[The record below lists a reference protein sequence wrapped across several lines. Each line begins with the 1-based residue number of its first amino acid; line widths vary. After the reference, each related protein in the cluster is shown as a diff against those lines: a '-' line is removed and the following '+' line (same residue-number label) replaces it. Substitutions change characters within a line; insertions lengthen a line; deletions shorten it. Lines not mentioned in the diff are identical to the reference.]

1 MDTFDQQHVWHAYA
15 KTPNPVENHKVLSAD
30 GVYLNLE
37 NNQRVIDG
45 MSSWWSAIHGYNH
58 PVLNAAITTQLG
70 KMSHVMFGGLTHDPA
85 ITLAKTLVELTP
97 DNLTKVFFTDSG
109 SVAVEAALKMALQY
123 WHNKGQTDKQ
133 KFIAVRGGYHGDTFG
148 AMSVCDPDHGMHHL
162 FSGVL
167 PKHFFVK
174 SPSMVAMDEALD
186 DLEAILKRHANT
198 IAAMILE
205 PVVQGAGGMRI
216 YNPQYLTKAKVLCK
230 THNVLFILDEIATG
244 FGRTGELFALE
255 YVDVEPDILCLGKA
269 LTGGYMTLAA
279 TLTTNEIS
287 SAIGVLMHGPTF
299 MANPLACSVANASI
313 DLLLN
318 SPWQDNI
325 ADIEAILNRE
335 LSPLRAEDNVADVR
349 ILGAIGVVELTQEI
363 DVEKVQKLLIDQ
375 GVWLRPYGK
384 LLYTMP
390 PFTISKQ
397 ELLSVTN
404 AIKAVIKEGC

>member
-1 MDTFDQQHVWHAYA
+1 MDTFDQNHIWHPYA
-15 KTPNPVENHKVLSAD
+15 KIPNEVKTHVVESAD
-30 GVYLNLE
+30 GVYLNLAG
-37 NNQRVIDG
+37 NKRVIDG

-58 PVLNAAITTQLG
+58 PTLNQAAQAQLG
-70 KMSHVMFGGLTHDPA
+70 KMSHVMFGGLTHEPA
-85 ITLAKTLVELTP
+85 ITLAKTLVDITP
-97 DNLTKVFFTDSG
+97 EHLSKVFFTDSG

-123 WHNKGQTDKQ
+123 WHNQGQSKKH
-133 KFIAVRGGYHGDTFG
+133 KFVTIRGGYHGDTFG
-148 AMSVCDPDHGMHHL
+148 AMSVCDPDNGMHHL

-167 PKHFFVK
+167 PQHFFTK
-174 SPSMVAMDEALD
+174 SPSTVSMDEALA
-186 DLEAILKRHANT
+186 DLESTLKAHSKH

-205 PVVQGAGGMRI
+205 PVVQGAGGMKI
-216 YNPQYLTKAKVLCK
+216 YNPQYLTKAKALCQQ
-230 THNVLFILDEIATG
+230 HQVLFILDEIATG

-279 TLTTNEIS
+279 TLTTDEIS
-287 SAIGVLMHGPTF
+287 QGIGTLMHGPTF

-313 DLLLN
+313 ELLLN

-325 ADIEAILNRE
+325 ADIETVLSGE
-335 LSPLRAEDNVADVR
+335 LSSLKSHDKVADVR

-363 DVEKVQKLLIDQ
+363 DVEKVQNQLIEH

-397 ELLSVTN
+397 ELLLITK
-404 AIKAVIKEGC
+404 AIKIVIEEL